1 MSLKFYI
8 NVMGEEN
15 LMSELAYYKES
26 SEEYSTTQLES
37 YVDFQI
43 EEKFK
48 TKISYS
54 DRYKYYFL
62 VSEPETYKLYKLEV
76 GKYTYE
82 NYDEGEYL
90 E

>member
-8 NVMGEEN
+8 NVMAKEETF
-15 LMSELAYYKES
+15 YKS
-26 SEEYSTTQLES
+26 DTIEYNTTQLES

-48 TKISYS
+48 ERVFGS
-54 DRYKYYFL
+54 DRFRYYFI
-62 VSEPETYKLYKLEV
+62 VSEPKTYKLYKLEV

-82 NYDEGEYL
+82 NYYEGDYL
-90 E
+90 D